1 MNDTKAEARPVALEG
16 PAGRLDAVWHDPFAG
31 SPSRFAAVVAHP
43 HPLYGGTKENAVVL
57 ATTEALCRAGGGVLR
72 FDFRGVGR
80 SAGSHDGGA
89 GELGDLRAAVRAA
102 VELAPGLPLL
112 VAGYS
117 FGAVMALRLLS
128 AGAAADRGDGAPAG
142 VLAIAPPIGHYDF
155 SFLATNATPLVV
167 VCGEEDA
174 LTPRGDLDRHSSSWG
189 GKLAVHWLAGAG
201 HDLGAYSRPEELR
214 RTLEEAIDVLVR
226 AALPA
231 TKDREN
237 PRMTNG
243 R

>member
-1 MNDTKAEARPVALEG
+1 MNDTEAGARPVALEG
-16 PAGRLDAVWHDPFAG
+16 PAGRLDAVWHDPFPG
-31 SPSRFAAVVAHP
+31 SPSSFAAVVAHP

-89 GELGDLRAAVRAA
+89 GELEDLRAAVRAA
-102 VELAPGLPLL
+102 ASFGTGVVPLL

-117 FGAVMALRLLS
+117 FGAVMALRLLDSSS
-128 AGAAADRGDGAPAG
+128 ASGSPPAA

-155 SFLATNATPLVV
+155 SFLSTNATPLVV
-167 VCGEEDA
+167 VCAEEDA
-174 LTPRGDLDRHSSSWG
+174 LTPRGDLDRQSSSWG

-226 AALPA
+226 AALRA
-231 TKDREN
+231 AKNRE
-237 PRMTNG
+237 TTG
-243 R
+243 